1 MVSILR
7 KHQQTLMI
15 FVTIIVIICFVWL
28 YDPTRRGRGVGHED
42 RIGEIYG
49 RPLSLNDA
57 QRAARKLRVC
67 SELGLMDLIRS
78 LITDGRSEDEQI
90 SNFAFNNIVLKH
102 EAEALGIVPTEEQY
116 IEAVKKLPI
125 FQTDGHYD
133 ANKFNDYIQRIA
145 AFGFTEQLIEESVM
159 DQLRL
164 ARIKELIASTLTPV
178 PSEIRDVFSRGNQ
191 QTEMSY
197 IFIKPDDISASVQ
210 VTDEDVKKA
219 FEERKDTLRTEE
231 KRKVRFV
238 SFMVD
243 QEHAKDVGRQKH
255 ALMQQLVDQ
264 ASDFAVA
271 LTEKDAKLDGVAEK
285 FGKTV
290 AESPE
295 FTLTNPPEDLDK
307 SSTVATAAFQLTKE
321 QPNSAP
327 LTTPNGYY
335 VLQLAEIIPPQP
347 LTFDE
352 AKPKIEADLKTERT
366 EEALQLKVAAVRAQI
381 AEALKAGK
389 TFTEA
394 AAAAGVTPE
403 TLAPFSLVQPGKLE
417 KPEAMMLVRASRDLK
432 DGQLSDPI
440 PFGGGSLIAHVDKRL
455 PVDDTAFEKEKATLM
470 EEIANYRSESAFEVW
485 LAERRKMANI
495 RTGIMAAG

>member
-28 YDPTRRGRGVGHED
+28 YDPTRRGRGPGHDD

-49 RPLSLNDA
+49 RSLSLNDA

-67 SELGLMDLIRS
+67 GELGLMDLIRS
-78 LITDGRSEDEQI
+78 LITDGASENEQI
-90 SNFAFNNIVLKH
+90 TNFAFNNIVLDH
-102 EAEALGIVPTEEQY
+102 EAAALGIAPTEEQY
-116 IEAVKKLPI
+116 IEAVKKLPV
-125 FQTDGHYD
+125 FQTNGRYD
-133 ANKFNDYIQRIA
+133 PDKFKTYVDRLA
-145 AFGFTEQLIEESVM
+145 AFGFTEQLLEEAVK

-164 ARIKELIASTLTPV
+164 ARIKELIASTLSPV
-178 PSEIRDVFSRGNQ
+178 PSEVRDVFARGNQ

-197 IFIKPDDISASVQ
+197 VSVKPEDITPPIQ
-210 VTDEDVKKA
+210 ITDEDVKKA
-219 FEERKDTLRTEE
+219 YEERKDSLQTEE

-238 SFMVD
+238 AFLID
-243 QEHAKDVGRQKH
+243 KEQEKEVGKQKH

-271 LTEKDAKLDGVAEK
+271 LTEKDATLEVVAGK

-290 AESPE
+290 SESPE
-295 FTLTNPPEDLDK
+295 FTLTNPPADLD
-307 SSTVATAAFQLTKE
+307 SSSAVATAAFKLTRE

-327 LTTPNGYY
+327 ITTQKGYY
-335 VLQLAEIIPPQP
+335 VLQLADIVAPHP

-352 AKPKIEADLKTERT
+352 AKAKLETDLKAERT
-366 EEALQLKVAAVRAQI
+366 QEALQLKVASVRAQI
-381 AEALKAGK
+381 AEGLKAGK
-389 TFTEA
+389 TFAEA
-394 AAAAGVTPE
+394 ATAAGVTAEKVP
-403 TLAPFSLVQPGKLE
+403 TFSLVQPGNLE
-417 KPEAMMLVRASRDLK
+417 KPEAMLLVRASRDLK

-455 PVDDTAFEKEKATLM
+455 PVDDSAFENERAKLM
-470 EEIANYRSESAFEVW
+470 EEIASYRSESAFEVW

-495 RTGIMAAG
+495 RAGLAAG